1 MDDSVFF
8 FFMEVECIGKT
19 QIIHMEEAEER
30 HRVIRLECRL
40 EIMSH
45 GNNFK

>member
-1 MDDSVFF
+1 MDNSVF

-19 QIIHMEEAEER
+19 QIINMEEAEER